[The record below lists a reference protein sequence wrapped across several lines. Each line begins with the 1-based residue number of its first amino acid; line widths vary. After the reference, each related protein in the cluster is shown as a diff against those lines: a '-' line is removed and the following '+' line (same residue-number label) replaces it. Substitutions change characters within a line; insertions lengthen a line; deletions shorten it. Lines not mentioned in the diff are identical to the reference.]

1 MPSKMGNSKAAATS
15 TSKNLRVSDV
25 DEDKKMHDAPVDQL
39 SRKGSATDVQAE
51 TKNAKETL
59 GGSSPDRIGK
69 IFIILYIAYFCGI
82 LISWKR

>member
-1 MPSKMGNSKAAATS
+1 MGNSKAAVTS
-15 TSKNLRVSDV
+15 TNKNLRVSDV
-25 DEDKKMHDAPVDQL
+25 DEEKRLHDAPVDQF
-39 SRKGSATDVQAE
+39 SCKGSATEVQ
-51 TKNAKETL
+51 TKTMNAKETLRL